1 MLFVNKNGS
10 RTPTTI
16 QTADPNKWRR
26 RDYICVKRKLFKG
39 KTLGMLTRR
48 VWVWRGCN
56 SSHRKLPHISAN
68 SFRRKKKTSILW
80 LRRSLSFPRVAR
92 VSFIVSVRDTGP
104 LETTRIIIT
113 QRFIWEVCLDLKCY
127 NLLMYKIH
135 ERSSTCKKQAQK

>member
-1 MLFVNKNGS
+1 MFATCNQHKDANKMLFVNKNGYVKNQRHIDNYS
-10 RTPTTI
+10 NCRPKIVKKNSTEETT
-16 QTADPNKWRR
+16 
-26 RDYICVKRKLFKG
+26 CVSKESWLFKG

-92 VSFIVSVRDTGP
+92 VSFIVPFRYWAIKDHTNNYNA
-104 LETTRIIIT
+104 EI
-113 QRFIWEVCLDLKCY
+113 CLGRLPG
-127 NLLMYKIH
+127 
-135 ERSSTCKKQAQK
+135 S